1 MTDKIIE
8 LSRGVVTALASNGT
22 KLIGCRSNFRKLLI
36 QRSFSCDLV
45 RCLSQAESKFLGLAM
60 QMFLLPH
67 PPLFLEALEP
77 SFDERQNFLVQKLEI
92 PSISWP
98 ANSCLGRNLAQI
110 LRIVRDI
117 ADF

>member
-1 MTDKIIE
+1 ME
-8 LSRGVVTALASNGT
+8 GPSAGLSRGVVTALASNGT

-60 QMFLLPH
+60 QMFVLPH

-77 SFDERQNFLVQKLEI
+77 SFDERQNFFVKI
-92 PSISWP
+92 PAS
-98 ANSCLGRNLAQI
+98 
-110 LRIVRDI
+110 V
-117 ADF
+117 